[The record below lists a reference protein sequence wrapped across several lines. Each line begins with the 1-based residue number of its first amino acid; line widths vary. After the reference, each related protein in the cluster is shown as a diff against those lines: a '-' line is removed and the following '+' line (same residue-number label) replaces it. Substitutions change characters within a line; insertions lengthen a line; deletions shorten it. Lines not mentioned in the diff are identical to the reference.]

1 MMQSRRVAQGVARAL
16 GARSLNSSLLGLR
29 AFSGSSSLSDSSF
42 SYTPPG
48 RNHLFV
54 PGPTNIPERVQRAMS
69 RASENH
75 RDPYFANFV
84 NPIFED
90 LKYLFQSKTGRPFI
104 FPASGTGAW
113 ESALCNTLSP
123 GDKVVAFR
131 YGQFSHL
138 WVDMAQRLGL
148 DVIVLETPWGEGADE
163 GRLEELLR
171 NDTEKKIKGVMVVHN
186 ETTTGVTSDIL
197 GCRKA
202 MDAAGHPALLYVDG
216 VSSIGALPF
225 HMDEWRVDVAITG
238 SQKALCLPTGLG
250 LTCVSPKAMEA
261 GKTAKLNRVFFS
273 YDDHVKA
280 NAAGNFPYTP
290 SIPLLYGLRES
301 IALMKEQTI
310 EEVWARHERMGNATR
325 AAVDAWGL
333 KLLCKD
339 PRWNSNALTV
349 VEVPKE
355 IDSNDIVKTAYCKY
369 NLTIGVGLSEVNGKV
384 FRIGHLGDMNEIS
397 MLGAIG
403 GVEMVLND
411 VGLKVPFGSGVG
423 AAAAYFQKTS
433 TVIPTREILGDH
445 IYGVK

>member
-1 MMQSRRVAQGVARAL
+1 
-16 GARSLNSSLLGLR
+16 
-29 AFSGSSSLSDSSF
+29 
-42 SYTPPG
+42 
-48 RNHLFV
+48 
-54 PGPTNIPERVQRAMS
+54 
-69 RASENH
+69 
-75 RDPYFANFV
+75 
-84 NPIFED
+84 
-90 LKYLFQSKTGRPFI
+90 
-104 FPASGTGAW
+104 
-113 ESALCNTLSP
+113 
-123 GDKVVAFR
+123 
-131 YGQFSHL
+131 
-138 WVDMAQRLGL
+138 
-148 DVIVLETPWGEGADE
+148 
-163 GRLEELLR
+163 
-171 NDTEKKIKGVMVVHN
+171 
-186 ETTTGVTSDIL
+186 VTSDIL

-310 EEVWARHERMGNATR
+310 EEVWARPERMGNATR